1 MVGRFGLIPWWQYC
15 RVKALQTPLSQAVV
29 KERWHAGAWVLG
41 AVVLGHLLLL
51 AWLPLGVGGS
61 FGQGVRPTVQTRQI
75 VLQATARPR
84 VQDVPQDLA
93 QNLAQAA
100 LKKVAAA
107 SPIPAKTP
115 PLTSNVGVA
124 SDPKPTTTITFQAGE
139 LALAEPEPAP
149 PPAAID
155 SGGLR
160 IPTYATQL
168 PTSVVLSYALKRGGL
183 AGTGELVWRPR
194 DGAYTMTLQGGSL
207 GVPLMAWASQGGF
220 DEAGI
225 APEKFTDRRRSRA
238 AVAAHFQRDL
248 GRITFSGPRTEYPL
262 IAGAQDRLTWL
273 MQVPGIVAAAPQA
286 FGSGKEISVFVVGAR
301 GDADVWTF
309 LVEAEEDIDLPAGR
323 VPRALHLLREPRRPY
338 DTRVELWLDPARQ
351 YLPVRIRLGN
361 APNGDPN
368 EFALTAVSTP
378 P

>member
-51 AWLPLGVGGS
+51 AWLPLGGGGS

-75 VLQATARPR
+75 VLQPTARSR
-84 VQDVPQDLA
+84 VQDVA
-93 QNLAQAA
+93 QPAPD
-100 LKKVAAA
+100 KVAVSRPLPTMTRAFA
-107 SPIPAKTP
+107 STDDMAP
-115 PLTSNVGVA
+115 
-124 SDPKPTTTITFQAGE
+124 DPKPASTRDAAE
-139 LALAEPEPAP
+139 VALAEPEPAP
-149 PPAAID
+149 PPAAMD

-168 PTSVVLSYALKRGGL
+168 PSSVVLSYALKRGGL

-194 DGAYTMTLQGGSL
+194 EGAYTMTLQGGSF

-368 EFALTAVSTP
+368 EFALTAISTP

>member
-1 MVGRFGLIPWWQYC
+1 MMGWWWVGGEMSVDGEPKAWWQYC
-15 RVKALQTPLSQAVV
+15 RVSVLQTPLPQAVV
-29 KERWHAGAWVLG
+29 KERWRVAAWMLG
-41 AVVLGHLLLL
+41 GVILGHLLLL
-51 AWLPLGVGGS
+51 GWLPLGVGGS

-75 VLQATARPR
+75 VLQPAERPR
-84 VQDVPQDLA
+84 LQDGVEPA
-93 QNLAQAA
+93 PN
-100 LKKVAAA
+100 KVATKLAEA
-107 SPIPAKTP
+107 RTATVKPQPH
-115 PLTSNVGVA
+115 TSNVGVTAAA
-124 SDPKPTTTITFQAGE
+124 SPGAAE
-139 LALAEPEPAP
+139 LALAEPESAP
-149 PPAAID
+149 LPTALE

-160 IPTYATQL
+160 IPIYATQL
-168 PTSVVLSYALKRGGL
+168 PSSVVLSYSLKRGGL

-194 DGAYTMTLQGGSL
+194 EGAYTMTLQGGTF

-225 APEKFTDRRRSRA
+225 APEKFSDRRRSRA
-238 AVAAHFQRDL
+238 AVAAHFQRDT

-273 MQVPGIVAAAPQA
+273 MQVPAIVAAAPQN
-286 FGSGKEISVFVVGAR
+286 FGVGKEISVFVVGAR

-309 LVEAEEDIDLPAGR
+309 LVETVEDIDLPEGH

-351 YLPVRIRLGN
+351 YLPVRVRLGN
-361 APNGDPN
+361 AANGDPN
-368 EFALTAVSTP
+368 EFALTAISTP